1 LAEGISCVLN
11 IVRATEAAIRAA
23 ADLLRN
29 GGVVVF
35 PTDTVYGVGARAAD
49 AAAVARLFTAKQRPR
64 DRAIPVLLASARD
77 LPLVGVALS
86 PAARSLA
93 RAFWPGGLTLVV
105 RRAPSFRSAALVG
118 DTVAVRVPDHPVAR
132 LLIELAGEP
141 LAATSA
147 NVSGKPSPLTAEE
160 AARQIGEA
168 VDMVIDGG
176 PAPGGIESTVVD
188 TTVEPPRVLREGA
201 IRRSTIERVAGALA
215 DPADDA
221 IE

>member
-1 LAEGISCVLN
+1 MLN
-11 IVRATEAAIRAA
+11 ILRATEAAIRAA
-23 ADLLRN
+23 ADLLRS

-35 PTDTVYGVGARAAD
+35 PTDTVYGVGARATD
-49 AAAVARLFTAKQRPR
+49 DAAVARLFTAKQRPR
-64 DRAIPVLLASARD
+64 DRAIPVLLASAGD
-77 LPLVGVALS
+77 LPVVGVALS

-105 RRAPSFRSAALVG
+105 RRAPSFHSAALAG
-118 DTVAVRVPDHPVAR
+118 ATVAVRVPDHPVAR
-132 LLIELAGEP
+132 LLIELTGEP

-147 NVSGKPSPLTAEE
+147 NISGEPSPLTAEE
-160 AARQIGEA
+160 AARQIGDA

-188 TTVEPPRVLREGA
+188 TTVEPPRLLREGA
-201 IRRSTIERVAGALA
+201 IPRSAIERVAGALA
-215 DPADDA
+215 DAADGA